1 MICLARSGKGL
12 RFPADE
18 ATELAGVGRGV
29 ILMRLDDK
37 DRVVGAIAPVAKSK
51 LLVAIEGAGERTLAR
66 DDFPKAHRAGKGN
79 KVVKRGTPTGL
90 RWE

>member
-1 MICLARSGKGL
+1 MRDDVGL
-12 RFPADE
+12 PA
-18 ATELAGVGRGV
+18 ELAGVGRGV

-90 RWE
+90 RAE